1 MMTTKYG
8 PNYPSPGGRTG
19 GPIPT
24 TGKSRRSHSAPP
36 SKRNTEGGRKLFSSP
51 SRSANNKKPKG
62 KWGRPPVFGKI
73 ETTGPKGNKGNTG
86 PKGNKGNTGP
96 KGNMGFTGLKGNM
109 GFTGL
114 KGNKGNKGPKG
125 SPAPA
130 PAQVIPAKSITTRYK
145 QLKEKLKAIQNLAS
159 NRSRRSENNA
169 RELRQLIRSQQNNLL
184 RQIRQRNTRMHRYS
198 RIRGYPT
205 NYYSPNT
212 FSRYYRMPPVHRG
225 LSQYYYYERPGVPR
239 YVQQLPPQVWR
250 INQGGRGLPP
260 VPFYPTRRRQVR
272 RARR

>member
-1 MMTTKYG
+1 MMAKKYG
-8 PNYPSPGGRTG
+8 KNYPSPVGRTG

-24 TGKSRRSHSAPP
+24 TGKSRRGSSAPP
-36 SKRNTEGGRKLFSSP
+36 PKRNTEGGGRRLFSSP
-51 SRSANNKKPKG
+51 SRSANKPKAE
-62 KWGRPPVFGKI
+62 WVRPPLFGKT
-73 ETTGPKGNKGNTG
+73 ETTGPKGPKGNTG
-86 PKGNKGNTGP
+86 P
-96 KGNMGFTGLKGNM
+96 KGNM

-125 SPAPA
+125 SPA

-184 RQIRQRNTRMHRYS
+184 RQIRQRNTSMHRYS
-198 RIRGYPT
+198 RIRGNPT

-225 LSQYYYYERPGVPR
+225 LAQYYYYQRPGVPR